1 MSPAALLAALAV
13 RIREKAVLETSTF
26 RVGIDGV
33 DGAGKTTF
41 ADRLG
46 QVLEAIGMPVI
57 RAGTDQFHQP
67 RALRYA
73 RGKDSPEGFFA
84 DSFDLPALKR
94 ELLEPLALGGSGAF
108 RRAVF
113 DHRRDEPV
121 AAPVETAPAGAVL
134 LFDGI
139 FLHRP
144 ELRGAFDLT
153 VYLDVPFAQSYRRMA
168 GRDGCDPDPQHPGN
182 RRYFLGQQL
191 YLSSCDPQSRASILV
206 DYADL
211 EDPRIVRG

>member
-1 MSPAALLAALAV
+1 MTPAALLAALAV
-13 RIREKAVLETSTF
+13 RIREKAVLEPSTF

-33 DGAGKTTF
+33 DGAGKTSF

-46 QVLEAIGMPVI
+46 QVLDAIGMPVI

-67 RALRYA
+67 RAIRYA
-73 RGKDSPEGFFA
+73 KGQDSPEGFFA
-84 DSFDLPALKR
+84 DSFDLPTLKR
-94 ELLEPLALGGSGAF
+94 ELLEPLAPGGSGAF
-108 RRAVF
+108 RRAAF
-113 DHRRDEPV
+113 DHRRDQ
-121 AAPVETAPAGAVL
+121 PVEAPLEIAPAGAVL

-153 VYLDVPFAQSYRRMA
+153 IFLDVPFAQSYRRMA
-168 GRDGCDPDPQHPGN
+168 ARDGCDPDPQHPAN
-182 RRYFLGQQL
+182 RRYFLGQHL
-191 YLSSCDPQSRASILV
+191 YLASCDPQTRASILV
-206 DYADL
+206 DYTDF